1 MTMLRMLALG
11 ISGPGL
17 LVLAACA
24 HAADD
29 APPAAAP
36 VTRAEVL
43 ARALAR
49 AAEAEAAGEQT
60 SAAGSA
66 QARAVSLV
74 DRLGARALDGGEDP
88 VPAWRSAAVH
98 ADPVMRGRPL
108 GPGYRSGRIPAGRSE
123 SFAQLFLSGTGASI
137 TLSAPNGGRVAMRVI
152 DPQAKTVCKG
162 EANRAGTCRWVPL
175 FTQRYTIEVA
185 NLGQEDARYFLV
197 VD

>member
-1 MTMLRMLALG
+1 MTRSGLLALA
-11 ISGPGL
+11 L
-17 LVLAACA
+17 LGLAACV
-24 HAADD
+24 
-29 APPAAAP
+29 PAAAEAP
-36 VTRAEVL
+36 LAPASLTRGEVL
-43 ARALAR
+43 ASALAR
-49 AAEAEAAGEQT
+49 AAEADAMGQPT
-60 SAAGSA
+60 SADGSA

-88 VPAWRSAAVH
+88 VPAWRAGAVRS
-98 ADPVMRGRPL
+98 DPVMRGRPL
-108 GPGYRSGRIPAGRSE
+108 GPGYRSGRIPAGGAE